1 MNNISYLDSY
11 KKRFLDKLAFER
23 RFSSHTIDAYRRDI
37 STFIMF
43 LSSVTDKIDKI
54 DKIDEYLIRD
64 YVSSCHRKGLTPKT
78 ISRRLSSIRSF
89 LNFLLNQNIIALNP
103 AKNIH
108 APKIPRNLPKALDAD
123 QVASLLSLEGDD
135 DLMVRDRAIL
145 ELFYS
150 SGLRLSEVVGL
161 DILDLDLIDRTV
173 RVLGKGNKSRILPV
187 GRYAVIAIKNWL
199 DRREIIKSGNEKA
212 LFVSIRGTR
221 ITPRAIQLR
230 FKVWSARLGFGINI
244 HPHMLRHSFATHML
258 ESSSDLRA
266 VQELLGHSSISS
278 TQIYTHLNF
287 QHLAQ
292 AYDRAHPR
300 AKK

>member
-1 MNNISYLDSY
+1 MNNIAYFDKY
-11 KKRFLDKLAFER
+11 KNQFLDKLTVER
-23 RFSSHTIDAYRRDI
+23 RFSSHTIDAYSRDI
-37 STFIMF
+37 SVFIIF
-43 LSSVTDKIDKI
+43 LSTMTDKIHQM
-54 DKIDEYLIRD
+54 DEYLIRG
-64 YVSSCHRKGLTPKT
+64 YVSSCHRKGLAPKT
-78 ISRRLSSIRSF
+78 IARRLSSVRSF
-89 LNFLLNQNIIALNP
+89 LDFLVNQNIIALNP
-103 AKNIH
+103 AKNIQ
-108 APKIPRNLPKALDAD
+108 APKIPRSLPKTLDAD
-123 QVASLLSLEGDD
+123 QVASLLSLEGND
-135 DLMVRDRAIL
+135 DLIVRDRAIL

-161 DILDLDLIDRTV
+161 DILDLDLVDRTV

-187 GRYAVIAIKNWL
+187 GKYAVIAIKNWL
-199 DRREIIKSGNEKA
+199 DRREFIKSNNEKA
-212 LFVSIRGTR
+212 LFVSKRGTR

-230 FKVWSARLGFGINI
+230 FKVWSKRLGLGINI

-266 VQELLGHSSISS
+266 VQELLGHSSIAS

-292 AYDRAHPR
+292 AYDRSHPR

>member
-1 MNNISYLDSY
+1 M
-11 KKRFLDKLAFER
+11 
-23 RFSSHTIDAYRRDI
+23 
-37 STFIMF
+37 
-43 LSSVTDKIDKI
+43 
-54 DKIDEYLIRD
+54 
-64 YVSSCHRKGLTPKT
+64 
-78 ISRRLSSIRSF
+78 
-89 LNFLLNQNIIALNP
+89 
-103 AKNIH
+103 
-108 APKIPRNLPKALDAD
+108 DAD
-123 QVASLLSLEGDD
+123 QVASLLSLEGND
-135 DLMVRDRAIL
+135 DLIVRDRAIL

-161 DILDLDLIDRTV
+161 DILDLDLVDRTV

-199 DRREIIKSGNEKA
+199 DRREFIKSNNEKA
-212 LFVSIRGTR
+212 LFVSKRGTR

-230 FKVWSARLGFGINI
+230 FKVWSKRLGLGINI

-266 VQELLGHSSISS
+266 VQELLGHSSIAS

-292 AYDRAHPR
+292 AYDRSHPR

>member
-1 MNNISYLDSY
+1 MNNIAYFDKY
-11 KKRFLDKLAFER
+11 KNQFLDKLTVER
-23 RFSSHTIDAYRRDI
+23 RVSSHTIDAYSRDI
-37 STFIMF
+37 SVFIIF
-43 LSSVTDKIDKI
+43 LSTMTDKIHKM
-54 DKIDEYLIRD
+54 DEYLIRG
-64 YVSSCHRKGLTPKT
+64 YVSSCHRQGLAPKT
-78 ISRRLSSIRSF
+78 IARRLSSVRSF
-89 LNFLLNQNIIALNP
+89 LDFLVNQNIIDLNP
-103 AKNIH
+103 AKNIQ
-108 APKIPRNLPKALDAD
+108 APKIPRRLPKTLDAD
-123 QVASLLSLEGDD
+123 QVASLLSLEGND
-135 DLMVRDRAIL
+135 DLIVRDRAIL

-161 DILDLDLIDRTV
+161 DILDLDLVDRTV

-187 GRYAVIAIKNWL
+187 GKYAVIAIKNWL
-199 DRREIIKSGNEKA
+199 DRREFIKSNNEKA
-212 LFVSIRGTR
+212 LFISKRGTR

-230 FKVWSARLGFGINI
+230 FKVWSERLGLGINI

-266 VQELLGHSSISS
+266 VQELLGHSSIAS

-292 AYDRAHPR
+292 AYDRSHPR